1 VPLCTDHVRAY
12 RLAVSELTRARR
24 VGTAPLTESEEY
36 DRLLARYYR
45 GGKVPW
51 FLRDGQP

>member
-45 GGKVPW
+45 GGKV
-51 FLRDGQP
+51 RGS